1 MWQFEHPSYLW
12 ALLLVPLIG
21 LLFRLKQQATQRFVD
36 FLGGP
41 ERTKRLIPGFN
52 IKKNKTQAIL
62 LMAAWVFGILALAN
76 LQAGLATQTIQRNGI
91 DVMLCLDLSNS
102 MLATDIAPSRLERA
116 KQWIGQM
123 LEAMP
128 NNRVG
133 LVVFAGHAYVSV
145 PLTHDHAAL
154 KMNLADIHPEQMP
167 TQGTSLQEALG
178 MARERFNLQE
188 ARYKSIVLFSD
199 GEDHNEDALDAVKE
213 CRESGILVN
222 TVGIGSSEGSR
233 IPDPVNGGV
242 KQDRDGNDI
251 ISTLNENL
259 LMNLAEE
266 GKGTYVR
273 MENNTPEGLTR
284 LLNNTQQGAYD
295 AVQTK
300 EYKSYYSYFAL
311 LSLLCLLLE
320 HYAGQSKTPSI
331 KPQVY
336 A

>member
-12 ALLLVPLIG
+12 ALCLVPLIG
-21 LLFRLKQQATQRFVD
+21 FLFGLKQQSTQRFVEW
-36 FLGGP
+36 LGGP
-41 ERTKRLIPGFN
+41 ERAKRLIPGFN
-52 IKKNKTQAIL
+52 FKKNKTQAIL
-62 LMAAWVFGILALAN
+62 LMCALVFGILALAN
-76 LQAGLATQTIQRNGI
+76 LQANISTQTEQRKGI

-123 LEAMP
+123 MAGMP

-133 LVVFAGHAYVSV
+133 LIVFAGHAYVSV

-154 KMNLADIHPEQMP
+154 KMNLVDIHPEQMP
-167 TQGTSLQEALG
+167 TQGTSLHEALR
-178 MARERFNLQE
+178 MARERFNPQE

-199 GEDHNEDALDAVKE
+199 GEDHDDDALDAVKE
-213 CRESGILVN
+213 CREAGILVN
-222 TVGIGSSEGSR
+222 TVGIGRTEGSR

-242 KQDRDGNDI
+242 KQDREGNDI

-259 LMNLAEE
+259 LMGLAEA

-273 MENNTPEGLTR
+273 MENNTPEGLIR
-284 LLNNTQQGAYD
+284 LLNNTQHGAYNE
-295 AVQTK
+295 VQTK
-300 EYKSYYSYFAL
+300 AYKSYYTYFAL
-311 LSLLCLLLE
+311 LSLLCLLME
-320 HYAGQSKTPSI
+320 HYATQQKSPSI